1 MTWIDALLILCLL
14 AFACLGWRL
23 KASLLLAVLSALALS
38 PLLATQA
45 ARSWGAWVQAKAGPW
60 AGPALTYWLAFT
72 LVLLFIGLAF
82 KLMAGLAETLALA
95 PLDRFL
101 GALLAALLSLA
112 ALAPLDQALAARNP
126 GWRQMREQPRCY
138 SCRNVLPQARQ
149 KAALAWPWLREN
161 ISSKL
166 GPS

>member
-14 AFACLGWRL
+14 AFAWLGWRL
-23 KASLLLAVLSALALS
+23 RASLLLAVLCALALS

-45 ARSWGAWVQAKAGPW
+45 AASWGAWMQAKVGPW
-60 AGPALTYWLAFT
+60 ASPAFTYWLIFI

-82 KLMAGLAETLALA
+82 KQLALLAETLALA
-95 PLDRFL
+95 PLDCFL

-112 ALAPLDQALAARNP
+112 MLGPLDQALAERNP
-126 GWRQMREQPRCY
+126 GWRQMQAQPKCF
-138 SCRNVLPQARQ
+138 SCRSVLPQSRE
-149 KAALAWPWLREN
+149 KAASIGPGLRDN